1 MRFVSET
8 YGNCQKWGSV
18 VLTRLRKRNSLP
30 EESSPRDGM
39 MYEVH
44 CIPFFYKFHAKE
56 NASVSESDVVDA
68 TKRCFVLD
76 RRDRTLLSQIQV
88 ESDLQISN
96 NFFPFF
102 LAILLSHSVSLVFA
116 LLQLFCSYLFM
127 STMFSI
133 KVRIP
138 QVLIA
143 ILINVSFYV

>member
-1 MRFVSET
+1 MVTVKSEDLSSWRV
-8 YGNCQKWGSV
+8 YGSAIRC
-18 VLTRLRKRNSLP
+18 LRRAHLGTEWCTS
-30 EESSPRDGM
+30 
-39 MYEVH
+39 VH